1 MRVKFGIPALIALC
15 TACAFVVACNAN
27 PVVVSDR
34 TGDSQS
40 EVSPVRNLI
49 VINSRSEVMWN
60 GHSVTLDQLKA
71 NLARTREFPV
81 EPELQF
87 EPDMQASYEVSAQV
101 LNVLRD
107 ANVTK
112 LGFVGN
118 EKLATPGQD

>member
-34 TGDSQS
+34 TGVSQS

-87 EPDMQASYEVSAQV
+87 EPDMRASYEVSAQV